1 MPFIGQFG
9 VIVSLRSFA
18 RENGILSVFEESLS
32 RFKLWDLGKN
42 DFVDIGSGSSFRDN
56 KEYLSIVRL
65 ASSDDKVFSK
75 FRANRQ
81 YRKILEHVTKSL
93 GYQYLHELSYKI
105 DLKTTFST
113 LGRCDRFG
121 GPIRYRFK
129 NLGFCSPTTIRYVYF
144 HTELERLFGDLTGLK
159 VIEIGG
165 GFGGQAAVSTT
176 LNSKIEWRI
185 FDLPE
190 VLLLQQ
196 KYLAEANPGAN
207 IIFCSGLEIN
217 DTKGDL
223 LLSNY
228 ALSEISRDLQVE
240 YVNKIV
246 LKCKK
251 GYMAWNDISEVQS
264 GGLSLLEVLALIP
277 GSRVDDEVPL
287 SSAGNK
293 IISWG

>member
-1 MPFIGQFG
+1 M
-9 VIVSLRSFA
+9 SLRSFTQ
-18 RENGILSVFEESLS
+18 ENGILSVFEESLT

-42 DFVDIGSGSSFRDN
+42 DFVDIGSGSSFSDN
-56 KEYLSIVRL
+56 KEYLSIVLL
-65 ASSDDKVFSK
+65 ASSNDKVFSK

-81 YRKILEHVTKSL
+81 YRKILEHVTKLLALKYIDS
-93 GYQYLHELSYKI
+93 LSYRI
-105 DLKTTFST
+105 DLRATFSR
-113 LGRCDRFG
+113 LGRCDRLG

-129 NLGFCSPTTIRYVYF
+129 NLGFYSPTTIRYVYF
-144 HTELERLFGDLTGLK
+144 HTELEKFFGDLTGLK

-176 LNSKIEWRI
+176 INSRIEWQI

-190 VLLLQQ
+190 VLLLQE
-196 KYLAEANPGAN
+196 KYLTKANPAGS
-207 IIFCSGLEIN
+207 ITFCSGLEIN
-217 DTKGDL
+217 ETYGDL

-240 YVNKIV
+240 YINKVV
-246 LKCKK
+246 LNCKK
-251 GYMAWNDISEVQS
+251 GYMAWNTISEVQS
-264 GGLSLLEVLALIP
+264 AGLSLLEILALIP

-287 SSAGNK
+287 SSVGNK